1 MVQQVAWCKWCWIQ
15 ESVNAILQ
23 HLQVVPHHN
32 RTLALRYPHQNLTEL
47 GRWNLYWLVNLP
59 GEKKT
64 SRDWCPPHQP
74 MPAPSLPSQLRT
86 SLPHYVP
93 GLDGSHLLGKP
104 MEYRRWSYM
113 TKLWNSPLQTKDLF
127 GSIPAASWY
136 SFNKYLLIV
145 MPLMA
150 LRLRTLSKTCWPN
163 SKNDTAHWLDEY
175 IFRCIFYHQIYLL

>member
-59 GEKKT
+59 VEKKRQETDVPRINQCQLPLSHHSFELLYHTMCLVSMAAT
-64 SRDWCPPHQP
+64 S
-74 MPAPSLPSQLRT
+74 SE
-86 SLPHYVP
+86 P
-93 GLDGSHLLGKP
+93 GRKPLLGKP

-127 GSIPAASWY
+127 VHPGTASTSI
-136 SFNKYLLIV
+136 
-145 MPLMA
+145 
-150 LRLRTLSKTCWPN
+150 CW
-163 SKNDTAHWLDEY
+163 
-175 IFRCIFYHQIYLL
+175 